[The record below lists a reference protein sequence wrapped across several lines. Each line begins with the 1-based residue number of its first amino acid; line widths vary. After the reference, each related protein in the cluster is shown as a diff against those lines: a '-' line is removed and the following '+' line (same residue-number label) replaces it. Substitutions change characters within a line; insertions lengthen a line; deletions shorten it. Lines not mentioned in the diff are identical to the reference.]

1 MSFSQ
6 GRVVHRE
13 EKCMKNRALVTTF
26 RDWEDGRRKRRE
38 GSVRAQDLETDIEG
52 SPTESLDPWR
62 SQTGL
67 ATQSGSW
74 SILLQAKFL
83 SSTCRFQSGFWD
95 LYLPCLDALW
105 GLVPLFRIWSVF
117 FSYFFL
123 YFLWIFVAVHGF
135 SLVAGSRGYSL
146 AEAHGL
152 LLVVASPVVEH
163 GL

>member
-1 MSFSQ
+1 M
-6 GRVVHRE
+6 
-13 EKCMKNRALVTTF
+13 
-26 RDWEDGRRKRRE
+26 
-38 GSVRAQDLETDIEG
+38 
-52 SPTESLDPWR
+52 
-62 SQTGL
+62 
-67 ATQSGSW
+67 
-74 SILLQAKFL
+74 
-83 SSTCRFQSGFWD
+83 
-95 LYLPCLDALW
+95 
-105 GLVPLFRIWSVF
+105 F